1 MNHAS
6 LTRLRPPTAASAG
19 LDERQREAVEHGG
32 GPLLILAGPGSGK
45 TRVLCHRIAALVERG
60 APPDRILAVTF
71 TRKAAREMVDR
82 LQRMMSGRSLH
93 WLLTFHSLCV
103 RILRRDWAAA
113 GLRRGWSVADSSAS
127 QATVQKAVESLKLS
141 IDEFDLRRE
150 RNRISARKNSGRH
163 PDEALKAELVRA
175 AQRKRR
181 MRETIASVRIH
192 CRYDRLLKEQNHVDF
207 DDLLLLTRRLLEET
221 DSGRAWKERWDH
233 VLVDECQDT
242 NLVQYCIVR
251 ELAGHHGNVT
261 VVGDPD
267 QSIYGWRGAEIGNL
281 DRYREDFRPI
291 VVELDANY
299 RSAPCIVQ
307 AARAVMESQNAAEEA
322 GHGDRNRLRR
332 NLKSMQVPSTGERV
346 KIVRH
351 RSDEDEAIW
360 IHNLAVE
367 RVRLGGRPE
376 EHRLGVL
383 YRTTWLSRRIEE
395 QLIISN
401 IPYTISGG
409 KPFYDRAEIRDA
421 IAYLKAVQN
430 PDDDEAFER
439 ILNKPARGFGKESI
453 ERVRNA
459 DIDAAAMPT
468 APATGGRRPPLQER
482 CRAAA
487 ESPTSG
493 LTDPQKANAKA
504 LLATLRKA
512 RQMISER
519 EAQPAEVATFVL
531 DESGY
536 RKRLAESRKPED
548 ADRIENLDQLIET
561 MKEYEKRTREHEA
574 LQPGLQGFLD
584 QVALKTD
591 REPDD
596 EATSLVHLMSLHA
609 AKGLEFPTVVIA
621 GAENGI
627 CPLTPRGDNEGAVL
641 GYDQKCEER
650 RLFYVGMTRAEKLLY
665 LSHAC
670 VRMRFGRMVMCAP
683 SPYLMDVPKTV
694 ADETEGPRNRIFL
707 PPETKQRL
715 ARESFERKWR
725 AKERRVE
732 ALTAVPV
739 GESPDREE
747 PPFDPNEE
755 PMPQDLLYEDG
766 MDGPPPGLDEPPP
779 FADDDPPDRYGPPR
793 GTEGP
798 SPRSGASRRC
808 LPASR

>member
-1 MNHAS
+1 MTGSAAQNAVRGGGPAGERWNRMNQCKPDGPAA
-6 LTRLRPPTAASAG
+6 PPAASAG

-45 TRVLCHRIAALVERG
+45 TRVLCHRIAAIAERG
-60 APPDRILAVTF
+60 ASPDRILAVTF
-71 TRKAAREMVDR
+71 TRKARREMVDR
-82 LQRMMSGRSLH
+82 LQRMMSGWSPH
-93 WLLTFHSLCV
+93 WVLTFHSLCM
-103 RILRRDWAAA
+103 RILLQDWAAA
-113 GLRRGWSVADSSAS
+113 GLRRGWGVADSSAS
-127 QATVQKAVESLKLS
+127 QAIVHKAVDSLKLS
-141 IDEFDLRRE
+141 IDEFDPRRE
-150 RNRISARKNSGRH
+150 WNRISARKNSGMH
-163 PDEALKAELVRA
+163 PDGALKAELVRA
-175 AQRKRR
+175 AQRKSR
-181 MRETIASVRIH
+181 MPETLASVRIH
-192 CRYDRLLKEQNHVDF
+192 CRYDRLLKEQNRVDF

-221 DSGRAWKERWDH
+221 DRGRAWKERWDY

-251 ELAGHHGNVT
+251 DLAQHHGNVT

-267 QSIYGWRGAEIGNL
+267 QSIYGWRGAEIRNL
-281 DRYREDFRPI
+281 DRFREDFRPI

-332 NLKSMQVPSTGERV
+332 NLKSVQAPKKGERV

-367 RVRLGGRPE
+367 RVDRVRLGGRPE
-376 EHRLGVL
+376 DHRLAVL

-395 QLIISN
+395 QLITSN

-409 KPFYDRAEIRDA
+409 KPFYNRAEIQDA

-439 ILNKPARGFGKESI
+439 ILNKPTRGFGKESI
-453 ERVRNA
+453 ERMRNA
-459 DIDAAAMPT
+459 DVDAAALPT
-468 APATGGRRPPLQER
+468 SSAASGRRPPLQER
-482 CRAAA
+482 CRTAA
-487 ESPTSG
+487 ESPSSG

-512 RQMISER
+512 RQMILER
-519 EAQPAEVATFVL
+519 RAQPAEVATFVL

-561 MKEYEKRTREHEA
+561 VKEHEKRTREHEA

-584 QVALKTD
+584 QVALMSD
-591 REPDD
+591 RELDD
-596 EATSLVHLMSLHA
+596 EATSVVHLMSLHA

-627 CPLTPRGDNEGAVL
+627 CPLAPRAENEGAVL
-641 GYDQKCEER
+641 GYDRKREER
-650 RLFYVGMTRAEKLLY
+650 RLFYVGMTRAQKLLY
-665 LSHAC
+665 LSHAY
-670 VRMRFGRMVMCAP
+670 VRTRFGRVVKCEP
-683 SPYLMDVPKTV
+683 SPYLMDVPESV
-694 ADETEGPRNRIFL
+694 VVEIFSPL
-707 PPETKQRL
+707 
-715 ARESFERKWR
+715 
-725 AKERRVE
+725 
-732 ALTAVPV
+732 LTAVPAD
-739 GESPDREE
+739 EPPDREE

-755 PMPQDLLYEDG
+755 PMPRDLLYEDG
-766 MDGPPPGLDEPPP
+766 TDGPPPGLDEPSP
-779 FADDDPPDRYGPPR
+779 FTD
-793 GTEGP
+793 E
-798 SPRSGASRRC
+798 
-808 LPASR
+808 